1 MKITC
6 WDEAD
11 GTPIN
16 KANWKE
22 EESAKLMELFLMTR
36 PKARIFYIHPET
48 DRLWRLENDERRIN

>member
-48 DRLWRLENDERRIN
+48 DRLWRLEK